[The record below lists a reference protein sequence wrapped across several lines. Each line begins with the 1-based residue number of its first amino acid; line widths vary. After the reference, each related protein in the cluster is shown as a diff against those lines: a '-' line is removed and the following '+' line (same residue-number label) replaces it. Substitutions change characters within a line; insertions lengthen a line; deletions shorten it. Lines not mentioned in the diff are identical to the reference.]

1 MNRREFARLLAIGGA
16 VPFVTPELSWARA
29 AKLPPT
35 PASPDEKFWLSVR
48 DQFVMPKELTMLNAA
63 NLCPSSGPVLDT
75 LYKMTRDMDQDPSMD
90 NRVKLGEGRENTRKL
105 LAEFLRV
112 TPEEI
117 VITRNTSESNNLVS
131 TGVDLKAGDEVLLT
145 ADNHPSNH
153 TAWQQKAKRFGFT
166 VKDVPV
172 PNPHPG
178 FDHYIDAFTKAIT
191 PNTKLIAFT
200 HLTSTVGDLF
210 PAKEICKL
218 ARDRGILTLVDGA
231 QTFGLLDVDLGD
243 IQPDFYSGSAHK
255 WPCGPKENGVLFIN
269 KSAQSKIWASIY
281 SAYPGGVG
289 VSRTFE
295 GFGQRDEPA
304 MIAFG
309 EALKLQTQIGRP
321 QIERRSRELTQALIQ
336 GLKKID
342 GVKIWTSPEPSRA
355 AAVLSFQPG
364 SLDVRKLST
373 ALYQKDRIG
382 CATRGGQDRPGIRF
396 SPHFYNTH
404 ADVEKTVAAIKKY
417 MATGV

>member
-16 VPFVTPELSWARA
+16 APFLTPATAWPRSLD
-29 AKLPPT
+29 LPPT
-35 PASPDEKFWLSVR
+35 PASPDEKFWMSVR

-63 NLCPSSGPVLDT
+63 NLCPSSGPVLET
-75 LYKMTRDMDQDPSMD
+75 MYKMTKDMDQDPSFE
-90 NRVKLGEGRENTRKL
+90 NRAKLGEGRENTRKL
-105 LAEFLRV
+105 LAQFLRV

-131 TGVDLKAGDEVLLT
+131 NGVDLKAGDEVIIT
-145 ADNHPSNH
+145 ADNHPCNN
-153 TAWQQKAKRFGFT
+153 TAWKQKAKRYGFT
-166 VKDVPV
+166 VKEIPT

-178 FDHYIDAFTKAIT
+178 AEYYIDAFTRAIT
-191 PNTKLIAFT
+191 PNTKVIGFT
-200 HLTSTVGDLF
+200 HLTSTVGDVF
-210 PAKEICKL
+210 PAREICRL
-218 ARDRGILTLVDGA
+218 ARERGILTLVDGA
-231 QTFGLLDVDLGD
+231 QSFGLFDVDLSD

-255 WPCGPKENGVLFIN
+255 WPCGPKENGVLYIN
-269 KSAQSKIWASIY
+269 KASQSKIWASIF
-281 SAYPGGVG
+281 SAYPGRVG

-309 EALKLQTQIGRP
+309 EALTLQTKIGRAH
-321 QIERRSRELTQALIQ
+321 IEKRSRELTQALMA

-342 GVKIWTSPEPSRA
+342 GLKIWTSPEPSRSV
-355 AAVLSFQPG
+355 AVLSFQPG
-364 SLDVRKLST
+364 NLDTRKLSA

-382 CATRGGQDRPGIRF
+382 CATRGGQDRPGLRF

-404 ADVEKTVAAIKKY
+404 ADVEKTVAAVKKY
-417 MATGV
+417 MATG